1 MNVPEPFVIENA
13 HIVTPGGIRRGASL
27 AVEDGRISAVGGN
40 IPAGR
45 RPRLD
50 ASGVWILPGFIDLHS
65 DALEKDLEPRPNT
78 RFPLDIVLHELDKKL
93 AACGVT
99 TIFHSVS
106 FAEGEIGIRCNE
118 TAASVV
124 ARITELAPRMSVDTR
139 VHARF
144 EVTDASAVPWL
155 EAFLKERKIHLFS
168 FMDHTPGQGQFRE
181 EEAFENY
188 YGRVYGKK
196 TGEIREII
204 ENKFRSRE
212 TAAGRFDR
220 LAALCRSMGI
230 PMASHDDDSRE
241 KVLWLRER
249 SVGISEFPVNME
261 ALQAAGDAGLRI
273 CLGAPN
279 VLRGSSQAGNLSARQ
294 AIEKGYGD
302 ILCSDYA
309 PMAML
314 HAVFTLEAL
323 GLRPLHEAVNMVS
336 LHPAAAVGISGD
348 KGSLAEGKAADFLLV
363 DRNGGVPRILK
374 TFVSGRE
381 VFSTCSR

>member
-1 MNVPEPFVIENA
+1 V
-13 HIVTPGGIRRGASL
+13 H
-27 AVEDGRISAVGGN
+27 
-40 IPAGR
+40 
-45 RPRLD
+45 
-50 ASGVWILPGFIDLHS
+50 
-65 DALEKDLEPRPNT
+65 
-78 RFPLDIVLHELDKKL
+78 
-93 AACGVT
+93 
-99 TIFHSVS
+99 
-106 FAEGEIGIRCNE
+106 E
-118 TAASVV
+118 TAASVGRADHRTGRDV
-124 ARITELAPRMSVDTR
+124 LGHPGP
-139 VHARF
+139 ARF

-309 PMAML
+309 PWPCSTPYSPWRRWACGP
-314 HAVFTLEAL
+314 FT
-323 GLRPLHEAVNMVS
+323 R
-336 LHPAAAVGISGD
+336 
-348 KGSLAEGKAADFLLV
+348 
-363 DRNGGVPRILK
+363 R
-374 TFVSGRE
+374 
-381 VFSTCSR
+381 